1 MKKRLLYIILGMLIA
16 NVSFADGH
24 ISFAGSESLFTYNGT
39 QQTPFPVAG
48 GCAYTSISY
57 TYTGVSIVY
66 GPNSTAPT
74 NVGSYTVNAML
85 IGSGCGGVSTGNFSF
100 TISKATPTVSITVGT
115 YTYTGLSQGP
125 SAAANT
131 GTGNSYTFS
140 YSGSGYGPSP
150 AAPINVGTYTA
161 TATVAASGDGNYY
174 IGSSAVN
181 FTIMPAPLTIK
192 AIGATKIYG
201 ESQSTT
207 IANST
212 LFSSSGLQN
221 GDTIQTVTLDFG
233 SGAIDA
239 SDPVG
244 STSVI
249 TPSAPVGGTF
259 TASNYTINYVNGT
272 LTVVPATLTIAA
284 NSTNKVYGT
293 TQSTSVAGSV
303 LFNQTGL
310 QNGETIGSVTL
321 SYGLGAIAGN
331 AVVGSTSVIT
341 PTVPVGGTFTASN
354 YTINYANG
362 TLTVVPATL
371 TITAN
376 NINKVYGTTQI
387 TPFSGSTSFTPVGL
401 QNDENIGTVTLDF
414 GPVAI
419 DASEPVGRVT
429 SITPKNPVGGTFIAS
444 NYAITYITGL
454 LTVVPAP
461 LTIRIIAGQSKMYGA
476 NDPINFAYSLST
488 PLLGSDI
495 LNGSFVRVVGE
506 NIGTYAIGIGT
517 IVNSNYAITFVGEDF
532 TITAK
537 PITINANAG
546 QSKVYGDSDPA
557 SYLYTITPSITGL
570 APLTG
575 FLSRAAGENVAS
587 YAIGIGTLA
596 NSNYEINYV
605 GANYTITPKPI
616 TITANAGLSKVYG
629 DSDPASFLYT
639 ITPSITGLA
648 PLAGILSR
656 VAGENVATYAI
667 KQNNLTTET
676 NPNYTISYVA
686 NNFKIEKKLINVIA
700 DAKSKNYNATDPPFT
715 YNYSPMP
722 LVGSD
727 IFSGVLER
735 VAGESA
741 GVYDIKQGTLSLSS
755 NYQLNFTKGLLTIL
769 PESNAYFQ
777 IPNAFVPGSSNE
789 LDNKFRIFKNS
800 AFPDNLFKSLSI
812 YNRNGQFLKR
822 FDAITDSWD
831 GRVDT
836 VLQESDVYIWVLSLV
851 DDPLTNN
858 IPRSG
863 TFLLLK

>member
-1 MKKRLLYIILGMLIA
+1 M
-16 NVSFADGH
+16 
-24 ISFAGSESLFTYNGT
+24 
-39 QQTPFPVAG
+39 
-48 GCAYTSISY
+48 
-57 TYTGVSIVY
+57 
-66 GPNSTAPT
+66 
-74 NVGSYTVNAML
+74 
-85 IGSGCGGVSTGNFSF
+85 
-100 TISKATPTVSITVGT
+100 
-115 YTYTGLSQGP
+115 
-125 SAAANT
+125 
-131 GTGNSYTFS
+131 
-140 YSGSGYGPSP
+140 
-150 AAPINVGTYTA
+150 
-161 TATVAASGDGNYY
+161 AASGDGNYY

-259 TASNYTINYVNGT
+259 TASNYTINYVNGTLTVVPATLTIAANSTNKVYGTTQSTSVAGSVLFNQTGLQNGETIGSVTLSYGLGAIAGNAVVGSTSVITPTVPVGGTFTASNYTINYANGT